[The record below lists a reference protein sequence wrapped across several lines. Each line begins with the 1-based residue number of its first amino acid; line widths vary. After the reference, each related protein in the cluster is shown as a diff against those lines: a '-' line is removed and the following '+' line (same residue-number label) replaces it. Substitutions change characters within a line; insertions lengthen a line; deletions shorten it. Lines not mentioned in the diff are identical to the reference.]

1 MAKVTLGQKIGQR
14 IKEARKKRKLTQEK
28 FAELC
33 GLSTD
38 YIGKIERG
46 KQLPTLKTLYQ
57 ITKILNASLAYI
69 LDFDTKTMPLHEIQQ
84 LLKNQSPETIQ
95 QIIQVIKVLI
105 GNKT

>member
-1 MAKVTLGQKIGQR
+1 MTLGQKIGQR
-14 IKEARKKRKLTQEK
+14 IKEARKERKFTQER

-46 KQLPTLKTLYQ
+46 KQLPTLKTMHH
-57 ITKILNASLAYI
+57 IARILNTTLSHI
-69 LDFDTKTMPLHEIQQ
+69 LDFDIKARHVHDVQQ
-84 LLKNQSPETIQ
+84 LLKKQSPETIQ
-95 QIIQVIKVLI
+95 QVMQVIKVLT

>member
-1 MAKVTLGQKIGQR
+1 MTLGRKIGQR

-33 GLSTD
+33 GLSVD

-57 ITKILNASLAYI
+57 MAKMLNTTLSHI
-69 LDFDTKTMPLHEIQQ
+69 LDFDTKTRRVHEAQQ
-84 LLKNQSPETIQ
+84 LLKKQSPETIQ
-95 QIIQVIKVLI
+95 QVIQVIKVLT
-105 GNKT
+105 GNKPG